1 MLSISRTYANVN
13 LLGEDMAAD
22 HSYLTK
28 DSVNTASATL
38 QECMLSIETESSKLD
53 LLLHGFQKTAQ
64 AYSSIF
70 LPHTIPQSS
79 AGQQLYNFELFFSP
93 QVSVHYLISS
103 ANISSHCFS
112 LLPHSIRKVWQHSL
126 YIP

>member
-1 MLSISRTYANVN
+1 
-13 LLGEDMAAD
+13 MAAD

-38 QECMLSIETESSKLD
+38 QECLLSIETESSKLD
-53 LLLHGFQKTAQ
+53 LLLHGFQKTPQ

-79 AGQQLYNFELFFSP
+79 AGQQLYNFELFFFP
-93 QVSVHYLISS
+93 PRFQCI
-103 ANISSHCFS
+103 I
-112 LLPHSIRKVWQHSL
+112 
-126 YIP
+126 